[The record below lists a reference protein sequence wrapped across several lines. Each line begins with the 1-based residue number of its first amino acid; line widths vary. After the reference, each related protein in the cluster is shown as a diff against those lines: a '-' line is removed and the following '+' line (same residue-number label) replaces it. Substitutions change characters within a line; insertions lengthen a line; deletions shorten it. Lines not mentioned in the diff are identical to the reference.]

1 MRASA
6 KGHSGVVLE
15 SQLGASGPLC
25 IVVSPVAVTL
35 ATSATMMSQACQ
47 LRTGGL
53 ATSGKYLMQLHQVP
67 QSHEDTRRIKSLTHR
82 KVSARSAAH
91 VPRIFDAGTKHRGS
105 TGDRLTSSPRIP
117 SGAHRAA
124 PRLYLVG
131 QWGHPRRACALIQSG
146 RTLAVPWTVAWRIRL
161 GPAAGRT
168 DPR

>member
-53 ATSGKYLMQLHQVP
+53 AASGKYLMQLHQVP
-67 QSHEDTRRIKSLTHR
+67 QSHEDTRRIKSLTQR

-131 QWGHPRRACALIQSG
+131 RVGACACALARWAKG
-146 RTLAVPWTVAWRIRL
+146 
-161 GPAAGRT
+161 
-168 DPR
+168 